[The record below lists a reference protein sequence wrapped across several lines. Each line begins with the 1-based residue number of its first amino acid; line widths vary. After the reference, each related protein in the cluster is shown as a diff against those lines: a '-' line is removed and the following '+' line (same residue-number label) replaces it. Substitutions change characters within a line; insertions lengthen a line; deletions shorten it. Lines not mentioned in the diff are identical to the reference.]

1 MQLHLSIYLSEI
13 LHLDGKEDIKITW
26 TMCLNDK
33 LIKNILVGM
42 LWKVYEDLF
51 SDITTSNLVHL
62 RYDEEM
68 NRDKK
73 TQCDQSCYQPGLSD
87 CVMWGSNWSYLSRS
101 DTIRPTDCPNVP
113 ELEALLHLVSLWSS
127 NQPDFKTE
135 PHILVLVV
143 NKTQSLVAAASEM
156 MLLTSW
162 VSKHA
167 DETSATL
174 RCCTFYL
181 FFPNNE
187 LFFYKEM
194 NGKIFS
200 SSII

>member
-1 MQLHLSIYLSEI
+1 MQLHLTIYLSET
-13 LHLDGKEDIKITW
+13 LHLDGKEDIKITG

-73 TQCDQSCYQPGLSD
+73 TQCDQSYYQPGLSD

-101 DTIRPTDCPNVP
+101 DTIRPNVP

-127 NQPDFKTE
+127 NQPTYKTE

-143 NKTQSLVAAASEM
+143 IDQQDPKWCSCGIGDDVADKLCFKTCWRNIRYFEM
-156 MLLTSW
+156 L
-162 VSKHA
+162 
-167 DETSATL
+167 
-174 RCCTFYL
+174 
-181 FFPNNE
+181 
-187 LFFYKEM
+187 
-194 NGKIFS
+194 
-200 SSII
+200 